1 MSERALNYTHDIF
14 LQGVAAQKPGYEM
27 TSTSMFRQQ
36 QNYFATVIQ
45 RAFRFHNGG
54 LAEAE

>member
-1 MSERALNYTHDIF
+1 MVTLYICQNQFLH
-14 LQGVAAQKPGYEM
+14 LQGVAADKPGYEM
-27 TSTSMFRQQ
+27 TSTSMFKQQ
-36 QNYFATVIQ
+36 QAYFATVIQ

>member
-1 MSERALNYTHDIF
+1 MHLTSLFLKGLAKER
-14 LQGVAAQKPGYEM
+14 PGYEM

-36 QNYFATVIQ
+36 QSYFATVIQ